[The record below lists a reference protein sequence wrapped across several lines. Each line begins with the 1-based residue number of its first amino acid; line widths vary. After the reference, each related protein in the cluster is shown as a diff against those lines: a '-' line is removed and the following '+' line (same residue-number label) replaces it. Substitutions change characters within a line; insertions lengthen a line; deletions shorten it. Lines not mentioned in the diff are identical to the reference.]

1 MTTTNDDPNFTD
13 IMFSWSLQDIFNQDL
28 YKDQVKCIELR
39 FKSASHYFGSYVYPL
54 LEETRTQL
62 CSSMEILQSS
72 PFAEVVSL
80 KEAPDTKNRMFYN
93 VRTNRWRNRSSGH
106 GNQMY
111 KTLTGDVFILADFK
125 PEIVDDLQRTGKM
138 WTLVVSAG
146 VVEEETNDH
155 NVELMSSFKILPSKD
170 IDLVEVGQKS
180 MFMIFLTNIT
190 PNRRIWEA
198 LHMSR
203 NSKLIEKILCA
214 GEEVEENCDYCHLQ
228 TDVLSLKDDTAYQ
241 RLISDLNESQKNAI
255 SACLSS
261 SQCNHQSTVDLI
273 WGPPG
278 TGKTKTLGTLLFA
291 LLKTNCR
298 TLVCTPTNVA
308 IKEVASRVLSM
319 VRSSFD
325 GNSDDLFCPLGDI
338 LLFGN
343 HDELKV
349 EEEIKDIYLDYRV
362 EQLSMCFR
370 PPIDWRY
377 CFGSMTDLL
386 ENCVPHYHT
395 FIENELRKK
404 QEGIDD
410 KKTNWTKDDKAS
422 DCSESMC
429 KSFLEFVR
437 ERFLEIA
444 LPLRKCISVL
454 RTHVSKSY
462 IGEDIIEGLVCL
474 VHSIDSFQS
483 LLLQTNIVS
492 EVLEQLFCPPER
504 QQPFSFESS
513 EGAEY
518 LLNNRRIE
526 CLYSLITLED
536 SLGKLDWPDV
546 THEETIRVFCLQTS
560 SLIFSTASSSFKL
573 HSVAMKPLNVLVVDE
588 AAQLKECES
597 IIPLLLK
604 DINHGI
610 LVGDERQLPAMV
622 ESNVSLGVGYGRS
635 LFERL
640 DLLNYPNHFLNM
652 QYRMHP
658 AISSFPNSQFY
669 LNQILDGP
677 NVMSKN
683 YRKNYLP
690 APMFG
695 PYAFINIVGGREGFD
710 DAGRSRKNMV
720 EVAVAIK
727 IIRKCFK
734 VWLDSKEK
742 LSIGVV
748 SPYAAQVVAIQDALG
763 QKYDRYDGFDI
774 KVKTIDG
781 FQGGEQDIII
791 LSTVRANASASLKFI
806 SNHQRTNVSL
816 TRARHNLWI
825 LGNEKTLVSLDN
837 VWKDLV
843 LDAKKRQCFF
853 DADEDK
859 DLAKSILDTKKEL
872 NQLDDL
878 LNADSVIFKNS
889 MWKVLFSDNFF
900 KSFKRLRSEQK
911 KKSIIGLLYKL
922 SSGWRPKRIE
932 VDLHCGSSSQMLKQ
946 FKVEGLFI
954 VCSKDIVKES
964 RYTQVLKI
972 WDILPL
978 EDIPKVVKNLDN
990 IFASYTDDFIKRC
1003 SEQCLEGKIEAPL
1016 TWERT
1021 TDIIKFKNI
1030 DNLGNEAEVS
1040 NCDERL
1046 YVENSKVEES
1056 LLLMKFYSLSPVVV
1070 SHLLSHHNI
1079 DDLDLPFEVS
1089 DEEREIIHFSR
1100 STFIL
1105 GRSGTG
1111 KTTILTMKLFQ
1122 KENLHHM
1129 ALEATYGIKSSEFP
1143 CLNDDKEHEESSNG
1157 NDRPILRQ
1165 LFVTVSPK
1173 LCQAVKDHVVRLK
1186 RSICGSNVSAES
1198 SPIEEDVD
1206 VDTSIQFKNIP
1217 DTLINLPA
1225 NSYPL
1230 VITFQKF
1237 LMMLD
1242 GSLGDSYFERFGVES
1257 VALETLMRKKE
1268 VTYDRFDTIYWPHF
1282 NSQYTKTLD
1291 PSRVFS
1297 EIMSHIKGGMQAL
1310 EHGDGKLSRE
1320 SYVSLSENRASSL
1333 SKQKREVIYNL
1344 YQSYEKMKM
1353 LRGDFDLAD
1362 IVSDLHLRLRTK
1374 RYAGDELHF
1383 VYIDEVQDLTMS
1395 QIALFKYVCSNV
1407 EEGFVFCGDTAQTI
1421 ARGIDFRFQDIKS
1434 LFYNKFVLESR
1445 KSSYNQGNE
1454 KGLVSD
1460 TFLLNQNFR
1469 THAGVLKLS
1478 QSIIELLS
1486 RFFPHSIDSLKPE
1499 TSLIYG
1505 EAPVVLEC
1513 GNRENA
1519 IVTIF
1524 GNSGLVDGKVV
1535 GFGAEQVILV
1545 RDDSARKEIL
1555 SYVGKQALVL
1565 TILECKGL
1573 EFQDVLLY
1581 NFFGASPLK
1590 NRWRVIY
1597 EYMNEQDMLEPAES
1611 KSYPSFSDSK
1621 HNILCSE
1628 LKQLYVSITRTRQRL
1643 WICEN
1648 TEEFSIPMFDYW
1660 KKKGLV
1666 QFKEL
1671 DDSLAQ
1677 AMKVASSPDEWKSRG
1692 KKLYYQNNFEMA
1704 TMCFERAGDSYW
1716 EKKSKAAGLR
1726 ATANRLHD
1734 FNPEGANATLREA
1747 AEIFEDIGMANSA
1760 AQCFSDLG
1768 DFERAGKLY
1777 LQTCEE
1783 SDLKRAA
1790 DCFNLAGCYETA
1802 AQVYARGSFF
1812 SDCLTV
1818 CANGRLF
1825 EIGFSY
1831 IQHWKQN
1838 KNDDRGMIKSLDLN
1852 TIEQKFLESCAQN
1865 YLDHKDTSSV
1875 MKLVKTFHTMD
1886 SKRVFLQSLNLLDE
1900 LLVLEEE
1907 SGNFLEAVNVA
1918 MMLGD
1923 IQREVDLLGKAGK
1936 FKEAFELLLFYIL
1949 ANSIWSSGSKGWP
1962 VKQFAQKAE
1971 LLGRALSFA
1980 KQESDSFYEHACMEA
1995 EILSND
2001 HKKTSEIMIRL
2012 KSSRI
2017 HESIR
2022 GEILCLW
2029 QLLDVHCHLNNSK
2042 YVWHDSVI
2050 NDAAVEGM
2058 ILENHLSMETLFRC
2072 WTCWKDTIVLILEC
2086 LPSFK
2091 SPDTQQLSSY
2101 AKFALNYLGVRKL
2114 TCNLN
2119 EVYSLLVPDANW
2131 VIKLGDRFQ
2140 KKDGRL
2146 VSVDVDSLVS
2156 SAQSYWSSELLS
2168 VGIAVLR
2175 NLDALYKFS
2184 VNTDLSDFQQ
2194 FQSLLHIYEVSEF
2207 LLGSKCF
2214 SHTHGNLKTLDKF
2227 RRLPIDRLLRYIVHL
2242 DWKKSLTK
2250 GMVFI
2255 RTTEACKD
2263 LVKKTICENIRL
2275 KDRLTYGQIG
2285 RVAVM
2290 ILGTAGL
2297 LNELYAEIMT
2307 RFEHNIP
2314 WKKFIQQWNS
2324 SQEISQGSDSSAELN
2339 CVLSLYEALEYTYNV
2354 NWMKETDYL
2363 SPSCFMYLVERLLL
2377 LASCRK
2383 GLMFATKSSFI
2394 EWLNYQDEN
2403 SLANLSLTPGMNM
2416 TKAHKFIAR
2425 IIQELINN
2433 QNGSINWLRKSNLD
2447 VKSCLPLFVLRLV
2460 VSLCLLHL
2468 STRKYLEPLSTL
2480 LGKSHITSQLPLEF
2494 CNVLKRGRE
2503 VMDLKV
2509 IAEAL
2514 KVIDNPLVIVK
2525 LGNSSS
2531 KIICPDAVFVDLMVC
2546 RQKELILQML
2556 FPDKV
2561 DSVDRENAEVMVES
2575 SDSSHVSVSTDMY
2588 TNFDLVWDS
2597 LEDLLSTI
2605 EKADFNRES
2614 PDSNT
2619 MKALIIKGWLKL
2631 KSSHLLDL
2639 LDTCLKFL
2647 AQEYKFNFL
2656 VQQIP
2661 GATLEKQIEAAEE
2674 LAFFDEIK
2682 QLFSALNAR
2691 NVSMTK
2697 TKRIANSILVEEL
2710 AKKILAKRP
2719 KVEKN
2724 LKKLTGKRT
2733 AAGNDD
2739 EVQNVDSDADS
2750 DVDSNVDSDESEE
2763 DSIND
2768 VQVQKGVQVQN
2779 VAKNFHGKGKKKNN
2793 NPKKN
2798 KGGRKSC
2805 KMECPSE
2812 CASCMRYHDD
2822 PEAQRSIR
2830 TFKLIQPRENVN
2842 MFVRDCGGS

>member
-1 MTTTNDDPNFTD
+1 MTTTNGDSDFTN
-13 IMFSWSLQDIFNQDL
+13 IILSWSLQDIFNQDL

-39 FKSASHYFGSYVYPL
+39 FKSVGHYFGSYVYPL

-72 PFAEVVSL
+72 PYAEVVSL
-80 KEAPDTKNRMFYN
+80 KEAPDNKNRMFYN

-106 GNQMY
+106 GKEMY

-125 PEIVDDLQRTGKM
+125 PEIVNDLQRTGKM

-146 VVEEETNDH
+146 VVEEETGDH
-155 NVELMSSFKILPSKD
+155 NAELMSSFKILPSKD
-170 IDLVEVGQKS
+170 IDLDQVGQKS

-203 NSKLIEKILCA
+203 NSKLIHKILCA
-214 GEEVEENCDYCHLQ
+214 GDEVEENCDYCHLQ
-228 TDVLSLKDDTAYQ
+228 TDALILKDDATYQ
-241 RLISDLNESQKNAI
+241 RFISDLNESQKNAI

-291 LLKTNCR
+291 LLKRNCR

-308 IKEVASRVLSM
+308 IKEVASCVLIM

-325 GNSDDLFCPLGDI
+325 GNSDDSFCPLGEI

-343 HDELKV
+343 HEELKV
-349 EEEIKDIYLDYRV
+349 GEEIKDIYLDYRV

-370 PPIDWRY
+370 PPTGWRF
-377 CFGSMTDLL
+377 CFGSMIDLL
-386 ENCVPHYHT
+386 ENCVSHYHT

-404 QEGIDD
+404 QERI
-410 KKTNWTKDDKAS
+410 DDKAS

-429 KSFLEFVR
+429 KSFLE
-437 ERFLEIA
+437 
-444 LPLRKCISVL
+444 
-454 RTHVSKSY
+454 
-462 IGEDIIEGLVCL
+462 
-474 VHSIDSFQS
+474 
-483 LLLQTNIVS
+483 
-492 EVLEQLFCPPER
+492 

-513 EGAEY
+513 KRAEY
-518 LLNNRRIE
+518 LLNNGRIE
-526 CLYSLITLED
+526 CLYSLKTLED
-536 SLGKLDWPDV
+536 LLGKLDWPDV

-622 ESNVSLGVGYGRS
+622 ESNVSLGVGFGRS
-635 LFERL
+635 LFE
-640 DLLNYPNHFLNM
+640 
-652 QYRMHP
+652 
-658 AISSFPNSQFY
+658 
-669 LNQILDGP
+669 
-677 NVMSKN
+677 
-683 YRKNYLP
+683 
-690 APMFG
+690 
-695 PYAFINIVGGREGFD
+695 REGFD

-734 VWLDSKEK
+734 GWLDSKEK

-748 SPYAAQVVAIQDALG
+748 SPYTAQVVAIQDALG

-859 DLAKSILDTKKEL
+859 DLAKSILDAKKEL

-878 LNADSVIFKNS
+878 LNADSVIFRNS
-889 MWKVLFSDNFF
+889 MWKVLFSDNFL

-978 EDIPKVVKNLDN
+978 EDIPKVVKSLDN

-1003 SEQCLEGKIEAPL
+1003 SEQCLEGKIEAPV
-1016 TWERT
+1016 TWERK

-1030 DNLGNEAEVS
+1030 GNLGNEAEAS
-1040 NCDERL
+1040 NCDERI

-1070 SHLLSHHNI
+1070 SHLLSDHNI
-1079 DDLDLPFEVS
+1079 DELDLPFEVS
-1089 DEEREIIHFSR
+1089 DEEREIIQFSR

-1129 ALEATYGIKSSEFP
+1129 ALEATYGIKSGAFP
-1143 CLNDDKEHEESSNG
+1143 CLTHDKEHEESSNG

-1173 LCQAVKDHVVRLK
+1173 LCQVVKHHVVRLK
-1186 RSICGSNVSAES
+1186 RSICGSNVSTES

-1217 DTLINLPA
+1217 DSLINLPA

-1230 VITFQKF
+1230 VITFLKF

-1242 GSLGDSYFERFGVES
+1242 GSLGNSYFERFGVKS
-1257 VALETLMRKKE
+1257 VALEALMRKKE
-1268 VTYDRFDTIYWPHF
+1268 VTYDKFVSIYWPHF

-1310 EHGDGKLSRE
+1310 EHGDCKLSRE

-1333 SKQKREVIYNL
+1333 SKQKREMIYNL

-1362 IVSDLHLRLRTK
+1362 IVADLHLRLRTK
-1374 RYAGDELHF
+1374 RYEGDELHF

-1395 QIALFKYVCSNV
+1395 QIALFKYVCPNV

-1434 LFYNKFVLESR
+1434 LFYNKFVLESK

-1486 RFFPHSIDSLKPE
+1486 HFFPHSIDSLKPE

-1524 GNSGLVDGKVV
+1524 GNSGHVDGKVV

-1611 KSYPSFSDSK
+1611 KSYPSFNDSK
-1621 HNILCSE
+1621 HNILGSE

-1677 AMKVASSPDEWKSRG
+1677 AMKVASSPEEWKSRG

-1734 FNPEGANATLREA
+1734 FDPEGANATLREA
-1747 AEIFEDIGMANSA
+1747 AEIFEEIGMANSA

-1818 CANGRLF
+1818 CAKGRLF

-1838 KNDDRGMIKSLDLN
+1838 QDADHGMIKSLDLN
-1852 TIEQKFLESCAQN
+1852 TIEQKFLESCAHN

-1886 SKRVFLQSLNLLDE
+1886 LKRVFLRSLNLLDE

-1923 IQREVDLLGKAGK
+1923 IQREADLLGKAGR

-1971 LLGRALSFA
+1971 VLGRALSFA
-1980 KQESDSFYEHACMEA
+1980 KEESDSFYEHACMEA
-1995 EILSND
+1995 EVLSND
-2001 HKKTSEIMIRL
+2001 QKKTSEIMIRL
-2012 KSSRI
+2012 KSSRM
-2017 HESIR
+2017 HESVR

-2042 YVWHDSVI
+2042 YVWQESVI
-2050 NDAAVEGM
+2050 NDAVEGM
-2058 ILENHLSMETLFRC
+2058 ILENHLSVETLFHC
-2072 WTCWKDTIVLILEC
+2072 WTCWKDNIVLILEC

-2091 SPDTQQLSSY
+2091 SPDVHQLSSY

-2119 EVYSLLVPDANW
+2119 EIYSLLVPDANW

-2175 NLDALYKFS
+2175 NLNALYKFS

-2194 FQSLLHIYEVSEF
+2194 FQPLLHIYEVSEF

-2227 RRLPIDRLLRYIVHL
+2227 RRLPIDRLLRYIVPL
-2242 DWKKSLTK
+2242 DWKESLTK
-2250 GMVFI
+2250 GMVLI

-2263 LVKKTICENIRL
+2263 LVKRTIYENIRL
-2275 KDRLTYGQIG
+2275 KGRLTYGQIG

-2290 ILGTAGL
+2290 ILGTAAGL
-2297 LNELYAEIMT
+2297 LNELCVEIMT
-2307 RFEHNIP
+2307 RFEDNIP
-2314 WKKFIQQWNS
+2314 WKMFIQQWS
-2324 SQEISQGSDSSAELN
+2324 STQGISQRSDSSAELN
-2339 CVLSLYEALEYTYNV
+2339 RALSLYEALEYTYNV

-2363 SPSCFMYLVERLLL
+2363 SPSCFLYLVERLLL

-2394 EWLNYQDEN
+2394 EWLNFQDGN
-2403 SLANLSLTPGMNM
+2403 SLANLSLTPETNM
-2416 TKAHKFIAR
+2416 TNVHKFIAR
-2425 IIQELINN
+2425 ILQELINN
-2433 QNGSINWLRKSNLD
+2433 QNGTINWMKKSNLD
-2447 VKSCLPLFVLRLV
+2447 VKNCWPLFVLRLV

-2468 STRKYLEPLSTL
+2468 STRKYLEPLCTL
-2480 LGKSHITSQLPLEF
+2480 LGKSHITSQLPPEF
-2494 CNVLKRGRE
+2494 CNVLKRGRK
-2503 VMDLKV
+2503 VLDLKV

-2525 LGNSSS
+2525 LGNNSS
-2531 KIICPDAVFVDLMVC
+2531 KIVCPDAVFIDLMVC
-2546 RQKELILQML
+2546 LQKELILQML

-2561 DSVDRENAEVMVES
+2561 DSIDRESAAVIVES
-2575 SDSSHVSVSTDMY
+2575 SDSTSKESLSCGSVSTDMY
-2588 TNFDLVWDS
+2588 TNFGLVWDS
-2597 LEDLLSTI
+2597 LEDIISTI
-2605 EKADFNRES
+2605 EKADFDRES

-2639 LDTCLKFL
+2639 LDTCVKFL
-2647 AQEYKFNFL
+2647 ARACKFHFL
-2656 VQQIP
+2656 VHHFGDVP
-2661 GATLEKQIEAAEE
+2661 LEKKNQADEE
-2674 LAFFDEIK
+2674 LALFDEMK

-2710 AKKILAKRP
+2710 AKKILARRP
-2719 KVEKN
+2719 TVEKN
-2724 LKKLTGKRT
+2724 LKKLTDVELGV
-2733 AAGNDD
+2733 
-2739 EVQNVDSDADS
+2739 ENVDSG
-2750 DVDSNVDSDESEE
+2750 VDSDESEE

-2768 VQVQKGVQVQN
+2768 VQVEKAVQVQKSVQVQK
-2779 VAKNFHGKGKKKNN
+2779 VAKNSHGKGKKKNN

-2798 KGGRKSC
+2798 KGGRKSYEHVEC
-2805 KMECPSE
+2805 KQMECD
-2812 CASCMRYHDD
+2812 SCMRYHDD
-2822 PEAQRSIR
+2822 PEAQRSMQ
-2830 TFKLIQPRENVN
+2830 TFKLIKPRENVN
-2842 MFVRDCGGS
+2842 LFVRNCGGS

>member
-1 MTTTNDDPNFTD
+1 
-13 IMFSWSLQDIFNQDL
+13 
-28 YKDQVKCIELR
+28 
-39 FKSASHYFGSYVYPL
+39 
-54 LEETRTQL
+54 
-62 CSSMEILQSS
+62 ME
-72 PFAEVVSL
+72 
-80 KEAPDTKNRMFYN
+80 
-93 VRTNRWRNRSSGH
+93 NRSSGH
-106 GNQMY
+106 GSEMY

-125 PEIVDDLQRTGKM
+125 PEIVNDLQRMGKM
-138 WTLVVSAG
+138 WILVVGSAG
-146 VVEEETNDH
+146 VVEEETSDH
-155 NVELMSSFKILPSKD
+155 NAELVSSFKILPSKD
-170 IDLVEVGQKS
+170 IDLDEVGKKS

-203 NSKLIEKILCA
+203 NSKLIQKILCA
-214 GEEVEENCDYCHLQ
+214 EVEENCDYCHLQ
-228 TDVLSLKDDTAYQ
+228 TDALSLKDDTTYQ

-261 SQCNHQSTVDLI
+261 SQCNNHSTVDLI

-291 LLKTNCR
+291 LLKRNCR
-298 TLVCTPTNVA
+298 TLVCTGTNVA
-308 IKEVASRVLSM
+308 IKEVAYRVLSM

-338 LLFGN
+338 LLFRN
-343 HDELKV
+343 HEELKAGK
-349 EEEIKDIYLDYRV
+349 EIKDIYLDYRV
-362 EQLSMCFR
+362 EQLS
-370 PPIDWRY
+370 
-377 CFGSMTDLL
+377 
-386 ENCVPHYHT
+386 
-395 FIENELRKK
+395 IEK
-404 QEGIDD
+404 QERIDD

-422 DCSESMC
+422 DCSERMC

-483 LLLQTNIVS
+483 LLLQTNTVF

-504 QQPFSFESS
+504 QQPISFESS

-518 LLNNRRIE
+518 VLNKRRTE
-526 CLYSLITLED
+526 CLYSLKTLED
-536 SLGKLDWPDV
+536 SLGKLDWPNV
-546 THEETIRVFCLQTS
+546 THEETIRVFCFQTS

-573 HSVAMKPLNVLVVDE
+573 HFVAMKPLNVLVVDE

-597 IIPLLLK
+597 IIPLLL
-604 DINHGI
+604 NGI

-622 ESNVSLGVGYGRS
+622 KSNVSFGVGFGRS

-640 DLLNYPNHFLNM
+640 DLLNYPNHFLNT

-658 AISSFPNSQFY
+658 TISSFPNSQFY

-683 YRKNYLP
+683 YRKKYLP
-690 APMFG
+690 EPMFG
-695 PYAFINIVGGREGFD
+695 PYAFINIVGGREGID

-734 VWLDSKEK
+734 AWLDSKEK

-748 SPYAAQVVAIQDALG
+748 SPYAAQVVAIQDVLG

-781 FQGGEQDIII
+781 FHGGEQDIII
-791 LSTVRANASASLKFI
+791 LSTVRTNACASLKFI
-806 SNHQRTNVSL
+806 SNHRRTNVSL

-853 DADEDK
+853 DADEDE
-859 DLAKSILDTKKEL
+859 DLAKSLLDAKKEL

-878 LNADSVIFKNS
+878 LNADSVIFRNS
-889 MWKVLFSDNFF
+889 MWKVLFSDNFL
-900 KSFKRLRSEQK
+900 KSFKRLRSKQK
-911 KKSIIGLLYKL
+911 KKSIIGLLHKI

-932 VDLHCGSSSQMLKQ
+932 VDLNCGSSSKMLKHI
-946 FKVEGLFI
+946 KVE
-954 VCSKDIVKES
+954 
-964 RYTQVLKI
+964 
-972 WDILPL
+972 
-978 EDIPKVVKNLDN
+978 EDISKVVKSLDN

-1003 SEQCLEGKIEAPL
+1003 SEQCLKGKSEVPM

-1021 TDIIKFKNI
+1021 TNIIKFKNN
-1030 DNLGNEAEVS
+1030 DNLGNDAEVS
-1040 NCDERL
+1040 NCDERI

-1056 LLLMKFYSLSPVVV
+1056 LLLMKFYSLSPIGV
-1070 SHLLSHHNI
+1070 SHLLSDHNI
-1079 DDLDLPFEVS
+1079 HELDLPFEVS

-1122 KENLHHM
+1122 KEKFHHM
-1129 ALEATYGIKSSEFP
+1129 ALEATYGIKSGAFP
-1143 CLNDDKEHEESSNG
+1143 CLNHDKEHEESSKG

-1173 LCQAVKDHVVRLK
+1173 LCHAVKHHVVRLK
-1186 RSICGSNVSAES
+1186 RSICVSNVSAES
-1198 SPIEEDVD
+1198 SPIEGDVD
-1206 VDTSIQFKNIP
+1206 VDTSIQFKNLP
-1217 DTLINLPA
+1217 DSLINLPA

-1242 GSLGDSYFERFGVES
+1242 GTLGNSYFERFSVKS
-1257 VALETLMRKKE
+1257 VALETFMRKKE
-1268 VTYDRFDTIYWPHF
+1268 VTYDRFDSLYWPHF
-1282 NSQYTKTLD
+1282 NSEYTKSLD

-1297 EIMSHIKGGMQAL
+1297 EIMSHIKGGM
-1310 EHGDGKLSRE
+1310 HGDGSKLSRE

-1333 SKQKREVIYNL
+1333 SKHKREMIYNL

-1362 IVSDLHLRLRTK
+1362 IVADLHLRLRTK
-1374 RYAGDELHF
+1374 RYEGDELHF
-1383 VYIDEVQDLTMS
+1383 VYIDEAQDLTMS
-1395 QIALFKYVCSNV
+1395 QIALFKYVCPNV

-1421 ARGIDFRFQDIKS
+1421 ARGVDFRFQDIKS

-1445 KSSYNQGNE
+1445 KSSYNNQGNE

-1460 TFLLNQNFR
+1460 TFLLTQNFG

-1486 RFFPHSIDSLKPE
+1486 RFFPDSIDSLKPE

-1505 EAPVVLEC
+1505 EAPVVLEY
-1513 GNRENA
+1513 GNKENA
-1519 IVTIF
+1519 ILTIF
-1524 GNSGLVDGKVV
+1524 GNSGHVDDGKFV
-1535 GFGAEQVILV
+1535 GFGAQQVILV

-1555 SYVGKQALVL
+1555 SYVGKQALIL

-1581 NFFGASPLK
+1581 NFFCTSPLK

-1597 EYMNEQDMLEPAES
+1597 EYMNEQDMLELAES
-1611 KSYPSFSDSK
+1611 KSYPSFNDSK

-1648 TEEFSIPMFDYW
+1648 TEEFAIPMFDYW

-1666 QFKEL
+1666 QLKEL
-1671 DDSLAQ
+1671 DDSHAQ
-1677 AMKVASSPDEWKSRG
+1677 AMKVASSPEEWKSHG

-1726 ATANRLHD
+1726 ATANRLND

-1768 DFERAGKLY
+1768 DLERAGKLY
-1777 LQTCEE
+1777 LQTGEE
-1783 SDLKRAA
+1783 PDLKRAG

-1802 AQVYARGSFF
+1802 AEVYARGSFF
-1812 SDCLTV
+1812 SDCLTIWQKED
-1818 CANGRLF
+1818 CLRLASLTF
-1825 EIGFSY
+1825 NIG
-1831 IQHWKQN
+1831 N
-1838 KNDDRGMIKSLDLN
+1838 K
-1852 TIEQKFLESCAQN
+1852 
-1865 YLDHKDTSSV
+1865 
-1875 MKLVKTFHTMD
+1875 MKMLTMLVKNFHTMD
-1886 SKRVFLQSLNLLDE
+1886 SKRVFLRSLNLLDDA

-1918 MMLGD
+1918 MMVGD
-1923 IQREVDLLGKAGK
+1923 IQREAHLLGKVGR

-1949 ANSIWSSGSKGWP
+1949 ANSLWSSGSKGWS

-1980 KQESDSFYEHACMEA
+1980 KEESDSFNEHACMEA
-1995 EILSND
+1995 EVLSND

-2012 KSSRI
+2012 KYSRM

-2029 QLLDVHCHLNNSK
+2029 QLLDAHFHLNNSK
-2042 YVWHDSVI
+2042 YVWQDNVI
-2050 NDAAVEGM
+2050 TDAVEGM
-2058 ILENHLSMETLFRC
+2058 ILENHLSVETLFHC
-2072 WTCWKDTIVLILEC
+2072 WTCWKDNIVLISEC

-2091 SPDTQQLSSY
+2091 SPDIQQLSSY
-2101 AKFALNYLGVRKL
+2101 AKFALNFLGVRKL

-2119 EVYSLLVPDANW
+2119 EIYSLLVPDANW
-2131 VIKLGDRFQ
+2131 VIKLGGRFQ

-2168 VGIAVLR
+2168 VGIAVLH

-2184 VNTDLSDFQQ
+2184 VNTDLSDFHQ
-2194 FQSLLHIYEVSEF
+2194 FQSLLHIYKVSEF

-2227 RRLPIDRLLRYIVHL
+2227 RRLPIDRLLRYIVPL
-2242 DWKKSLTK
+2242 D
-2250 GMVFI
+2250 
-2255 RTTEACKD
+2255 R
-2263 LVKKTICENIRL
+2263 
-2275 KDRLTYGQIG
+2275 
-2285 RVAVM
+2285 
-2290 ILGTAGL
+2290 
-2297 LNELYAEIMT
+2297 
-2307 RFEHNIP
+2307 
-2314 WKKFIQQWNS
+2314 
-2324 SQEISQGSDSSAELN
+2324 
-2339 CVLSLYEALEYTYNV
+2339 
-2354 NWMKETDYL
+2354 
-2363 SPSCFMYLVERLLL
+2363 
-2377 LASCRK
+2377 
-2383 GLMFATKSSFI
+2383 
-2394 EWLNYQDEN
+2394 
-2403 SLANLSLTPGMNM
+2403 
-2416 TKAHKFIAR
+2416 
-2425 IIQELINN
+2425 
-2433 QNGSINWLRKSNLD
+2433 
-2447 VKSCLPLFVLRLV
+2447 
-2460 VSLCLLHL
+2460 
-2468 STRKYLEPLSTL
+2468 TRKYLEPLFTL

-2494 CNVLKRGRE
+2494 CDVLKKGRE
-2503 VMDLKV
+2503 VLDLKV

-2531 KIICPDAVFVDLMVC
+2531 KIVCPDAVFVDLMVC
-2546 RQKELILQML
+2546 RPKELILQIL
-2556 FPDKV
+2556 FPDRV
-2561 DSVDRENAEVMVES
+2561 DSVDGESAAVTVES
-2575 SDSSHVSVSTDMY
+2575 SDSTSKESLSRGSVSTDMY
-2588 TNFDLVWDS
+2588 PNIDPNKRLFTPSSSIWPKPFPTIANMLRPPTPAGTTTHYRN
-2597 LEDLLSTI
+2597 LSYY
-2605 EKADFNRES
+2605 A
-2614 PDSNT
+2614 PDSYRSN
-2619 MKALIIKGWLKL
+2619 
-2631 KSSHLLDL
+2631 
-2639 LDTCLKFL
+2639 
-2647 AQEYKFNFL
+2647 Y
-2656 VQQIP
+2656 
-2661 GATLEKQIEAAEE
+2661 
-2674 LAFFDEIK
+2674 
-2682 QLFSALNAR
+2682 
-2691 NVSMTK
+2691 NVYRSGGVIRK
-2697 TKRIANSILVEEL
+2697 DILQWML
-2710 AKKILAKRP
+2710 
-2719 KVEKN
+2719 
-2724 LKKLTGKRT
+2724 
-2733 AAGNDD
+2733 
-2739 EVQNVDSDADS
+2739 QN
-2750 DVDSNVDSDESEE
+2750 
-2763 DSIND
+2763 
-2768 VQVQKGVQVQN
+2768 
-2779 VAKNFHGKGKKKNN
+2779 
-2793 NPKKN
+2793 
-2798 KGGRKSC
+2798 
-2805 KMECPSE
+2805 
-2812 CASCMRYHDD
+2812 
-2822 PEAQRSIR
+2822 
-2830 TFKLIQPRENVN
+2830 
-2842 MFVRDCGGS
+2842 